1 MNHTHRRRPEQ
12 PARRP
17 HRRPYLQPL
26 GTLTT
31 LTTLPALATLTTL
44 AAALLLLPA
53 LVVLGSASPA
63 RAGDDRRLGNT
74 GFEPHNATA
83 NPRRPGQ
90 VAVMQGCTIRIDNNY
105 GKDGFPVTRTST
117 LPCSGDPV
125 LAFDSQGRLF
135 VTHLS
140 TNFNSTTGRFGVGA
154 AQINDTTTANTQT
167 YTATQVSGNS
177 PSNHDK
183 PWLVADANP
192 ASPYRDSLYLVWT
205 HLTGPQWQIQ
215 FSRLTPGATAWS
227 PPSVLSAAGEG
238 NVWPSHAA
246 VAANG
251 DLYVAYHAN
260 LCNEGFDGAANQG
273 TTQLL
278 RDGSG
283 GADFAAGT
291 VQQRESA
298 FTAGQS
304 TVTCNVQSDPGNDVP
319 GTDFWLQGSMQPW
332 ILPDPARPGNVY
344 VIANDDP
351 DNTFAGGDDADV
363 VIARSTDHGRTFTRG
378 RVDHG
383 PGQTFAVMPTAH
395 IDQDGNAAVTWYDN
409 RSGRRNNGTGPNGG
423 SNFLLELY
431 GTTSRDG
438 GLTWSPDFRVGDAP
452 FDPDLNAPCRF
463 SCTAGSTQQT
473 LRIGEYN
480 GLWTV
485 DGIGYA
491 TWTGNTTPPTATAQA
506 QGAQTT
512 YFDVFSTLAA
522 FPDPA
527 EPNESADAAVAA
539 ALGSDDRFNRARL
552 TLHTATDVDFFRIEP
567 RHTGHVTAE
576 VTFNEVVS
584 PLLVRAYDKYGRL
597 LAAGT
602 AATARPGTST
612 SRLAVPVVQDEPYFL
627 AISDRD
633 VADPSRPGDASPTDP
648 PQAVYDLAVAN
659 RAAPEPFG
667 LDLKRESDSGRFDN
681 DDVTRIAGPDLL
693 LRVNDAE
700 LRAAGIALS
709 PQNATPEL
717 DDDAPGFKVA
727 VERDGQRVGFAQ
739 PVDPVAK
746 PGLYRIR
753 LDPVLTEGENLITA
767 EVIVLDPS
775 DDPRTAG
782 TSHVTGSGAESA
794 HRLLVTLDT
803 TPPALPAAAP
813 DLLPSSDTG
822 GNDADNITTLVKP
835 AFQGASVEPNALV
848 RLLATPATGG
858 AGPAV
863 VGKDTVTSGGEYQV
877 VSSALRDGTYGIGV
891 QLEDL
896 AGNVSQ
902 TSPVLG
908 VTVAKYALRLTGATS
923 GLVVDIAD
931 GRVTGYPGVPG
942 GFVGILGIPLVHLDA
957 SGRGAAVLGGAR
969 DDRLTFTPTGT
980 DSGRLTR
987 AASAQTL
994 NFLHV
999 AGDVTVSPE
1008 GGDDEVTIVGTTR
1021 GDRIRSVVD
1030 AFTTLRVEALPLD
1043 LRAPQKLRA
1052 LLGLRITT
1060 GQTERIGVLAG
1071 GGQDTVDITVD
1082 DTVGAQLSVDGGA
1095 PTGVEPQKGDE
1106 LVVRA
1111 GSPNAVMQED
1121 RAEKSGAGSVFVGYP
1136 ETTRAKTRVD
1146 FSDIESVTPNNDRP
1160 EGKEDKRAGGT
1171 H

>member
-1 MNHTHRRRPEQ
+1 MNHTHRSSTRPRP
-12 PARRP
+12 PA
-17 HRRPYLQPL
+17 
-26 GTLTT
+26 TT
-31 LTTLPALATLTTL
+31 ITTALAATLVTFVG
-44 AAALLLLPA
+44 ALLLLPA
-53 LVVLGSASPA
+53 LAVLGSASPA
-63 RAGDDRRLGNT
+63 HAGDDRGLGNA
-74 GFEPHNATA
+74 GNEPHNATV

-90 VAVMQGCTIRIDNNY
+90 VAVMRGCTVRIDNNF
-105 GKDGFPVTRTST
+105 GKDDFPITRTST

-125 LAFDSQGRLF
+125 LAFDAQGRLF

-140 TNFNSTTGRFGVGA
+140 SSFNTTVNRFGVGVA
-154 AQINDTTTANTQT
+154 RINDTTTPGTQT
-167 YTATQVSGNS
+167 FTATQVSGNS
-177 PSNHDK
+177 PNNHDK

-192 ASPYRDSLYLVWT
+192 ASPHRDNLYLVWT
-205 HLTGPQWQIQ
+205 HLGTPWQIQ
-215 FSRLTPGATAWS
+215 FSRLTPGAAGWS

-260 LCNEGFDGAANQG
+260 LCDEGFDGAAGQG

-278 RDGSG
+278 RDGTG
-283 GADFAAGT
+283 GERFAAGT
-291 VQQRESA
+291 VEQRAEA
-298 FTAGQS
+298 FRAGES
-304 TVTCNVQSDPGNDVP
+304 TVTCNVRSDPGNDVP

-344 VIANDDP
+344 VVANDDP
-351 DNTFAGGDDADV
+351 DDAFAHDDDADV
-363 VIARSTDHGRTFTRG
+363 VIARSTDHGRTFARG

-383 PGQTFAVMPTAH
+383 PGQSFAVMPTAH
-395 IDQDGNAAVTWYDN
+395 VDQDGNAVVTWYDN

-423 SNFLLELY
+423 ANFLLELY
-431 GTTSRDG
+431 GTASRDG
-438 GLTWSPDFRVGDAP
+438 GQTWSPDFRVSDAP

-463 SCTAGSTQQT
+463 SCAAGSTQQT

-512 YFDVFSTLAA
+512 YFDVFSTLSA
-522 FPDPA
+522 FPDRA
-527 EPNESADAAVAA
+527 EPNESIDAAVAA

-576 VTFNEVVS
+576 ITFNEVVS
-584 PLLVRAYDKYGRL
+584 PLLVRAYDKYGTL
-597 LAAGT
+597 VATGT
-602 AATARPGTST
+602 GATTRPGTST
-612 SRLAVPVVQDEPYFL
+612 SRLAVPVVRDEPYFL
-627 AISDRD
+627 AVTGRD

-667 LDLKRESDSGRFDN
+667 LDLRRESDSGRFDN
-681 DDVTRIAGPDLL
+681 DDVTRVAGPDLL
-693 LRVNDAE
+693 LRVDDAE

-739 PVDPVAK
+739 PVDPVGK
-746 PGLYRIR
+746 PGLYRIH

-767 EVIVLDPS
+767 EVIVVDPS

-803 TPPALPAAAP
+803 TPPATPAAAP

-822 GNDADNITTLVKP
+822 GNDADDITTLVKP

-848 RLLATPATGG
+848 RLLAAPAKGGTG
-858 AGPAV
+858 PTV

-877 VSSALRDGTYGIGV
+877 VSSALRDGTYGVGV

-896 AGNVSQ
+896 AGNVSR
-902 TSPVLG
+902 TSPVLD
-908 VTVAKYALRLTGATS
+908 VTIAKYSLRLTGATS
-923 GLVVDIAD
+923 GLAVDIAD

-957 SGRGAAVLGGAR
+957 GGHGAAVLGGAR
-969 DDRLTFTPTGT
+969 DDQLTFTPTGT

-987 AASAQTL
+987 AASSQTL

-999 AGDVTVSPE
+999 SGDVTVSPE

-1021 GDRIRSVVD
+1021 GDRIRGVVD

-1060 GQTERIGVLAG
+1060 GQTERIGVLAR
-1071 GGQDTVDITVD
+1071 GGQDTVDITVH

-1095 PTGVEPQKGDE
+1095 PTGVEPKKGDE

-1111 GSPNAVMQED
+1111 GSPHAVMQED
-1121 RAEKSGAGSVFVGYP
+1121 RAKASGSGSVFVGYP
-1136 ETTRAKTRVD
+1136 ETSRARTRVD
-1146 FSDIESVTPNNDRP
+1146 FSDVESVTADNDRP
-1160 EGKEDKRAGGT
+1160 GGKEDGT
-1171 H
+1171 R